1 MSWEAVFK
9 LWNKALNCT
18 FTFIFYLA
26 YGLVKDIFGDKLF
39 FSTTINMGLVNKVLM
54 VSKWKHNI
62 LSTIQIKKLI
72 KRKGMTGKTWIELDS
87 SNARFSYLA

>member
-1 MSWEAVFK
+1 
-9 LWNKALNCT
+9 
-18 FTFIFYLA
+18 
-26 YGLVKDIFGDKLF
+26 LF